1 MRLYVPTPTKRKERN
16 FFFVCFEEMA
26 AAETQTREKK
36 IHEQETILRFVI
48 YYIEQQRT
56 TLNAG
61 EKKARALG

>member
-26 AAETQTREKK
+26 AAETQTRKK